1 VTVAAGND
9 EDHSGGRLTHVDEQG
24 KAHMV
29 DITGKPPT
37 LRIAEARCRVQ
48 TTADP
53 AAVPA
58 DTWAGTD
65 LVETARVAGI
75 LAAKKVPSLIPLC
88 HSIRIDAVQVDVS
101 VVADGFEVV
110 AVAEVT
116 ERTGVEME
124 ALTACATAALVLLQS
139 ALDADPF
146 ASIEGLTLW
155 RKSGGR
161 SGSWRRNQ
169 TGGGNQG
176 NDPRHSDTEGG

>member
-1 VTVAAGND
+1 MPVGDD
-9 EDHSGGRLTHVDEQG
+9 EENAGGRLTHVDDRG
-24 KAHMV
+24 RAHMV

-37 LRIAEARCRVQ
+37 LRIAEARCSVR

-53 AAVPA
+53 AAALGDPGA
-58 DTWAGTD
+58 DSD

-88 HSIRIDAVQVDVS
+88 HSIRIDAVGVDVTM
-101 VVADGFEVV
+101 VADGFEVV

-124 ALTACATAALVLLQS
+124 ALTACATSALVLIQAVL
-139 ALDADPF
+139 AADPH

-161 SGSWRRNQ
+161 SGSWRRPEA
-169 TGGGNQG
+169 GGEIRK
-176 NDPRHSDTEGG
+176 NDPRGSDTDGG

>member
-1 VTVAAGND
+1 VAVAEGA
-9 EDHSGGRLTHVDEQG
+9 DHSDRPLTHVDEHG

-29 DITGKPPT
+29 DVTGKPAT
-37 LRIAEARCRVQ
+37 LRVAEARCSVR

-53 AAVPA
+53 AAAPA
-58 DTWAGTD
+58 DPWAGAD

-88 HSIRIDAVQVDVS
+88 HSIRIDAVRVDVT

-110 AVAEVT
+110 AVAQVT

-124 ALTACATAALVLLQS
+124 ALTACATSALVLFQ
-139 ALDADPF
+139 AVLDADPH

-161 SGSWRRNQ
+161 SGSWRRH
-169 TGGGNQG
+169 GNRG
-176 NDPRHSDTEGG
+176 DYPRNSDTEGA

>member
-1 VTVAAGND
+1 MAVTDGA
-9 EDHSGGRLTHVDEQG
+9 EHSDGRLTHVDEHG

-37 LRIAEARCRVQ
+37 LRIAEARCSVR

-53 AAVPA
+53 AAAPA
-58 DTWAGTD
+58 DPWAGTD

-88 HSIRIDAVQVDVS
+88 HSIRIAAVQVDVS

-124 ALTACATAALVLLQS
+124 ALTACATSALVLFQ
-139 ALDADPF
+139 AVLDADPH
-146 ASIEGLTLW
+146 ASIEGRTLW